1 MDVCPVHEQGS
12 DRVQNAMLALS
23 SERTVPPMFRRI
35 SRTLFRSRTF
45 GVEIYALYL
54 AARDPRTP
62 WYARVLAAI
71 VAAYALSP
79 LDLIPDPIPVL
90 GLLDDIILIPIG
102 LKLVT
107 RLIPEALMIE
117 SREKAAVSTI
127 TRPRFWR
134 WIGIASAIIVLIWL
148 LLLGLLLYGIV
159 IWLW

>member
-1 MDVCPVHEQGS
+1 
-12 DRVQNAMLALS
+12 
-23 SERTVPPMFRRI
+23 MFRRI

-45 GVEIYALYL
+45 GIEIYALYL

-62 WYARVLAAI
+62 WYARVLAGI
-71 VAAYALSP
+71 IAAYALSP
-79 LDLIPDPIPVL
+79 LDLIPDPIPGL

-107 RLIPEALMIE
+107 RLIPEALMLE

-134 WIGIASAIIVLIWL
+134 WIGIASAIVVLIWL

>member
-1 MDVCPVHEQGS
+1 
-12 DRVQNAMLALS
+12 
-23 SERTVPPMFRRI
+23 MFRRI

-45 GVEIYALYL
+45 GVEIYAIYL
-54 AARDPRTP
+54 ASRDPRTP

-71 VAAYALSP
+71 IAAYALSP
-79 LDLIPDPIPVL
+79 LDFIPDPIPGL
-90 GLLDDIILIPIG
+90 GLLDDILLIPIG

-134 WIGIASAIIVLIWL
+134 WIGVAALILALTWL
-148 LLLGLLLYGIV
+148 VILGLILYGVV
-159 IWLW
+159 ILLW

>member
-1 MDVCPVHEQGS
+1 
-12 DRVQNAMLALS
+12 
-23 SERTVPPMFRRI
+23 MFRRI

-45 GVEIYALYL
+45 GIEIYALYL

-62 WYARVLAAI
+62 WYARVLAGI
-71 VAAYALSP
+71 IAAYALSP
-79 LDLIPDPIPVL
+79 LDLIPDPIPGL
-90 GLLDDIILIPIG
+90 GLLDDIILIPMG

-148 LLLGLLLYGIV
+148 LMLGVLLYLTV
-159 IWLW
+159 IWFW

>member
-1 MDVCPVHEQGS
+1 MPV
-12 DRVQNAMLALS
+12 
-23 SERTVPPMFRRI
+23 FRRI
-35 SRTLFRSRTF
+35 SRTLFRSRAF
-45 GVEIYALYL
+45 GVEVYALYL
-54 AARDPRTP
+54 AAKDPRTP
-62 WYARVLAAI
+62 WYARVLAGI

-117 SREKAAVSTI
+117 SRERAAVSTI

-134 WIGIASAIIVLIWL
+134 WIGIASVIIVLIWMA
-148 LLLGLLLYGIV
+148 LLGLFLYLMV
-159 IWLW
+159 IWIW

>member
-1 MDVCPVHEQGS
+1 
-12 DRVQNAMLALS
+12 
-23 SERTVPPMFRRI
+23 MFRRI

-54 AARDPRTP
+54 AAKDPRTP
-62 WYARVLAAI
+62 WYARVLGII
-71 VAAYALSP
+71 VATYALSP

-90 GLLDDIILIPIG
+90 GLLDDVILIPIG

-117 SREKAAVSTI
+117 SRERAAVSTI

-134 WIGIASAIIVLIWL
+134 WIGVISFIIALIWL
-148 LLLGLLLYGIV
+148 VLLGLMFYLVV

>member
-1 MDVCPVHEQGS
+1 MVALGYGRALPF
-12 DRVQNAMLALS
+12 ML
-23 SERTVPPMFRRI
+23 RKI
-35 SRTLFRSRTF
+35 GRTLFRSRQF

-62 WYARVLAAI
+62 WYARVLAGL

-79 LDLIPDPIPVL
+79 LDLIPDPIPGL
-90 GLLDDIILIPIG
+90 GLLDDLVLIPLG

-107 RLIPEALMIE
+107 RLIPEPLMIE
-117 SREKAAVSTI
+117 SRQRAAMSTI

-134 WIGIASAIIVLIWL
+134 WVGIVSLIIVLIWL
-148 LLLGLLLYGIV
+148 VLLGALFYAIV